1 MKYECGKSC
10 FCKDSTNAIE
20 RCNKDKPLKK
30 VIKLS
35 VAEAT
40 VKDWGE
46 KHKILKILLS
56 DCFLSLLVPLKKWKI

>member
-10 FCKDSTNAIE
+10 FCKDFTNVIE
-20 RCNKDKPLKK
+20 RCNKDKFLKK

-35 VAEAT
+35 VVEVI

-46 KHKILKILLS
+46 KYKILKILFL
-56 DCFLSLLVPLKKWKI
+56 DCFLSFLVFLKKWKI